1 MRILLSGDRC
11 LETGARPLLAG
22 ILNLSPDSFSGD
34 GGGDWPGRA
43 ERLVS
48 DGADM
53 LAVGAESTRPGSAG
67 ISCEEETA
75 MLVPAIR
82 HLRARFGKDL
92 VISADTRKAQAAEAA
107 LQAGADIINDISGLG
122 DPGMAETV
130 ARYGAGLVLMHSRGT
145 PETMQTGENLRYDD
159 VTDDVSR
166 FFEKKLLEAERAGI
180 RRECVMLDP
189 GIGFAKTVEQNLTL
203 IRSAGVFRARF
214 GLPLYYGVSRKSFI
228 GKLTGVDD
236 PAMRDPGTLG
246 VLLYLAGKG
255 VEILR
260 VHDAAGARAALK
272 MMEILEKE

>member
-11 LETGARPLLAG
+11 LETGARPLLTG

-43 ERLVS
+43 ERLVA

-53 LAVGAESTRPGSAG
+53 LDVGAESTRPGSSG

-82 HLRARFGKDL
+82 HLRDRFGKDL
-92 VISADTRKAQAAEAA
+92 VISVDTRKAQAAEAA
-107 LQAGADIINDISGLG
+107 LQAGADIINDISGLK
-122 DPGMAETV
+122 DPAMAGVV

-145 PETMQTGENLRYDD
+145 PETMQTGENLLYDD

-166 FFEKKLLEAERAGI
+166 FFEKKLLEAEKAGI

-203 IRSAGVFRARF
+203 IRAAGIFRARF

>member
-1 MRILLSGDRC
+1 MKILLPGKRF
-11 LETGARPLLAG
+11 LEAGARPLLAG

-48 DGADM
+48 AGADM
-53 LAVGAESTRPGSAG
+53 LDVGAESTRPGSSG
-67 ISCEEETA
+67 IPCEKEIKL
-75 MLVPAIR
+75 LVPAIR
-82 HLRARFGKDL
+82 RLRLHFGPDA
-92 VISADTRKAQAAEAA
+92 VISADTKKASAAEAA
-107 LQAGADIINDISGLG
+107 LQAGADIINDVSGLG

-145 PETMQTGENLRYDD
+145 PETMQNGENLRYEN
-159 VTDDVSR
+159 VTDDVSA
-166 FFEKKLLEAERAGI
+166 FFEMRLKEAERAGI
-180 RRECVMLDP
+180 RREAVMLDP
-189 GIGFAKTVEQNLTL
+189 GIGFAKTAEQNLTL
-203 IRSAGVFRARF
+203 IRAADVFRARF

-228 GKLTGVDD
+228 GTLTGVED

-255 VEILR
+255 AEILR
-260 VHDAAGARAALK
+260 VHDVAGARAALK